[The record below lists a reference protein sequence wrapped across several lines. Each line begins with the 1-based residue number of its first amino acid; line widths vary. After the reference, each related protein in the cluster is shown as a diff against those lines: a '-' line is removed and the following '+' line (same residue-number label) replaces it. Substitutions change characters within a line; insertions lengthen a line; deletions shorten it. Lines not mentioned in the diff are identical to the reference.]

1 MIEIIAKA
9 ETIENIQKTNE
20 NQEKVQNFI
29 ENQGEKPEPDNS
41 AIDLIKENPSNDNGK
56 QNYQDFLM
64 KSPENKEM
72 IGSTSFYLPN
82 QIREEKKTPK
92 DVFIQENSMENDED
106 FQRFS
111 TSRKKEKC
119 SSNPIENQ
127 PDMLFQ
133 KTPKKDNELN

>member
-82 QIREEKKTPK
+82 QIREEKRLQKTFLYK
-92 DVFIQENSMENDED
+92 KIQWKMMRIFKD
-106 FQRFS
+106 FQLLG
-111 TSRKKEKC
+111 KKK
-119 SSNPIENQ
+119 NALQI
-127 PDMLFQ
+127 L
-133 KTPKKDNELN
+133 